1 VVHLVS
7 QLPAARTLDVACGSG
22 FLTRHLRGVV
32 VGVDQSAKMV
42 ALTQSRLPQ
51 GVAMVGDGLGLPFA
65 DRAFDRVI
73 TGTFTDIFRPMS
85 VRPSWPKRADWRAS

>member
-1 VVHLVS
+1 M
-7 QLPAARTLDVACGSG
+7 ACGSG

-51 GVAMVGDGLGLPFA
+51 GVAMVADAFLG
-65 DRAFDRVI
+65 
-73 TGTFTDIFRPMS
+73 
-85 VRPSWPKRADWRAS
+85 KRG